1 MMEVM
6 KQQKLHI
13 KVGDSVKVLAGESN
27 GQEGKIL
34 SIDKIKSRAIVEGV
48 NLIKKH
54 TKPSAANP
62 QGGIV
67 ETEAGI
73 HISNLMIVHNG
84 QASRLGRKENK
95 EGKLVR
101 YSKKSGEEIK

>member
-1 MMEVM
+1 MEVM
-6 KQQKLHI
+6 QQKLHI
-13 KVGDSVKVLAGESN
+13 KVGDTVKVLTGESN

-34 SIDKIKSRAIVEGV
+34 SIDKKKMRAIVEGV
-48 NLIKKH
+48 NIIKKH
-54 TKPSAANP
+54 TKPSATDP

-84 QASRLGRKENK
+84 VASRIGRKENK

-101 YSKKSGEEIK
+101 YSIKSGEEIK